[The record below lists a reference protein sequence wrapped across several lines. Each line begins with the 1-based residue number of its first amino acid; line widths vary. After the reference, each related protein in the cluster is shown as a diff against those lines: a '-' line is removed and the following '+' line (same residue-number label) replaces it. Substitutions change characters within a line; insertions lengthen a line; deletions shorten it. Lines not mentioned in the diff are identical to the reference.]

1 MEFWD
6 VITRRQ
12 SVRSYLDKPVPED
25 KIKKILEAA
34 RLAPSAHN
42 RQPWKFIVVK
52 DPEKRRQM
60 MQACYNQPMIAQAP
74 VLIVGVALNTDWEM
88 PNGIKSYPVDLA
100 IAMEHITLAATNEGL
115 GSCWVGAFRQEQVKQ
130 IMNVPESCTVVAVM
144 PIGYSNQNRDP
155 APRKS
160 FEEIVCYE
168 SFQE

>member
-12 SVRSYLDKPVPED
+12 SIRSYLDKPVPED

-42 RQPWKFIVVK
+42 RQPWKFIIVR
-52 DPEKRRQM
+52 DLEKRRRM
-60 MQACYNQPMIAQAP
+60 MGQAP
-74 VLIVGVALNTDWEM
+74 ILIVGVALNTDWKM
-88 PNGIKSYPVDLA
+88 PNGIASYPVDLA

-115 GSCWVGAFRQEQVKQ
+115 GSCWVGAFYQEQVKQ
-130 IMNVPESCTVVAVM
+130 ILNIPDKYSVVAVM
-144 PIGYSNQNRDP
+144 PIGYSNQNRSP

-160 FEEIVCYE
+160 FDEIVCYE
-168 SFQE
+168 TFQE